1 MARSNRSNARQDK
14 RNKALFEGMGQMEPN
29 PSSRKEKKSRWNS
42 NQCQGLFDFKPTQ
55 WQNEFLEVIENH
67 KISATDSVAGC
78 GKSATALY
86 YACREYLTDPTK
98 KIVYVRTPVEAGMD
112 QIGSLPGQATIDEK
126 LGPHFESA
134 KILIEQF
141 IGKEKFRADLGSRIQ
156 FVIPG
161 FSLGHTRENCT
172 YILEECQQ
180 LQPLIL
186 KLLLERIGG
195 NTKTIIL
202 GSSGQMYIDAKGR
215 NALRDFKKRFFNEDM
230 SKKYNDIGFYK
241 FPVEAIMR
249 DSVVMDV
256 VRAYED
262 ENV

>member
-1 MARSNRSNARQDK
+1 MARNNQTRSQQK
-14 RNKALFEGMGQMEPN
+14 RNAALLEDMGAEEVR
-29 PSSRKEKKSRWNS
+29 SSPQGKKKSRWNQ
-42 NQCQGLFDFKPTQ
+42 NQCQGLFDFKPTK
-55 WQNEFLEVIENH
+55 WQEQFLEVIANN

-86 YACREYLTDPTK
+86 YACKEYLTDPTK

-112 QIGSLPGQATIDEK
+112 QIGFLPGAATLSEK

-134 KILIEQF
+134 QILIEQF
-141 IGKEKFRADLGSRIQ
+141 IGKEKFQADLGSRIQ

-161 FSLGHTRENCT
+161 FSLGHTRENCI
-172 YILEECQQ
+172 YILEETQQ

-186 KLLLERIGG
+186 KLLLERIGE

-202 GSSGQMYIDAKGR
+202 GSSGQLYVDSKGR
-215 NALRDFKKRFFNEDM
+215 NALRDFKKRFFHSDM
-230 SKKYNDIGFYK
+230 SKKYQDIGFYK
-241 FPVEAIMR
+241 FPVESIMR